1 MVSGATV
8 NSCMSAPYFF
18 KPRPSLTVREI
29 AALAGAEPRP
39 GADLDRRITGIAALD
54 RATPRDLVFLDSPKY
69 ADQAAATAAGACFAS
84 ERLAD
89 SVPVRVSVLSAREP
103 YRAFV
108 EVARTLFP
116 DALRPSSLFEA
127 SGVAAGAH
135 VHPSARVESNVTIDP
150 GAMIGPRAEIGG
162 GSVVGAGA
170 VIGPGVRIGRDCAI
184 GPNVAIT
191 HALIGDRVIV
201 HPGCAIGQDG
211 FGFARGAKGANKVP
225 QVGRVIIQDDVE
237 IGANTTIDRGAI
249 RDTVI
254 GEGTKIDNLV
264 QIAHNVSIGRHCLL
278 AAQVGISGS
287 TTVEDGVI
295 MGGKSGATD
304 HVTIG
309 AGAMIAAGA
318 GIMHDVPPGER
329 WGGAP
334 AKPGRQWLREVATLE
349 QLAKQAKTRAGRG
362 EDGE

>member
-1 MVSGATV
+1 
-8 NSCMSAPYFF
+8 MSAPYFF
-18 KPRPSLTVREI
+18 KPRPGLTLREI
-29 AALAGAEPRP
+29 VALTAADPRAGAE
-39 GADLDRRITGIAALD
+39 LDRRITGIAALD
-54 RATPRDLVFLDSPKY
+54 RATPRDLVFLDSAKY

-84 ERLAD
+84 ERWAG
-89 SVPVRVSVLSAREP
+89 SVPERVSVLRVREP

-127 SGVAAGAH
+127 SGVAPGAH
-135 VHPSARVESNVTIDP
+135 VHPSARVESGVTIDP
-150 GAMIGPRAEIGG
+150 GAVIGPRAEIGG
-162 GSVVGAGA
+162 GTVIGPAA

-184 GPNVAIT
+184 GANVSIT
-191 HALIGDRVIV
+191 HALIGDRVII
-201 HPGCAIGQDG
+201 HAGCAIGQDG

-237 IGANTTIDRGAI
+237 IGANATIDRGAI

-278 AAQVGISGS
+278 AGQVGISGS

-295 MGGKSGATD
+295 MAGQVGVAD
-304 HVTIG
+304 HLTIG
-309 AGAMIAAGA
+309 AGAVLGAQAGL
-318 GIMHDVPPGER
+318 MHNVPSGER
-329 WGGAP
+329 WGGTP
-334 AKPGRQWLREVATLE
+334 ARPGRQWLREVATLE
-349 QLAKQAKTRAGRG
+349 QLAKEAKARAGRG